1 VEGEKGG
8 EKVTAAHNI
17 PTPYQTKS
25 RTLERTCNGGGDF
38 DVLNTP
44 VKKILLH
51 LNSIY
56 KKRLKI
62 ICHGRNTCT
71 KCMHAKYLGYYTIV
85 LKIKSCFTIFC
96 VFLL

>member
-1 VEGEKGG
+1 M
-8 EKVTAAHNI
+8 
-17 PTPYQTKS
+17 
-25 RTLERTCNGGGDF
+25 
-38 DVLNTP
+38 
-44 VKKILLH
+44 
-51 LNSIY
+51 
-56 KKRLKI
+56 LKI